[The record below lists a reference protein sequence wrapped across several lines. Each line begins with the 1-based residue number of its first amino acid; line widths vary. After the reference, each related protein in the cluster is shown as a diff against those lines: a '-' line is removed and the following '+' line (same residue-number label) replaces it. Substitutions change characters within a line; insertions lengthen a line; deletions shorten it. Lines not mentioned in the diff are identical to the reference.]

1 MELEFDKE
9 IDAILR
15 KARGGGGLAVAAVAS
30 PHIDADT
37 IAAFA
42 ENALPQKAKLLYM
55 EHFANCDRCRRML
68 SQTMLL
74 NSEADAAA
82 ASTVLAPVITPA
94 IPWYQK
100 LFKTQNLALA
110 MGALVLTFG
119 GILGF
124 LVLQNRNA
132 EVNVSQVTEPQ
143 PPPAGGPYFNEESS
157 GAAANT
163 VANTAVPLANTSV
176 ASTPSAANTMAAS
189 APPPSQPEADKL
201 GSLAGRLDS
210 QTKAGT
216 PPDSGV
222 VGNDADKAK
231 EVAKPGSLGSTAQPP
246 PAPVTT
252 DIVGGARDEKK
263 DDAALKSE
271 TSREVTMA
279 KRKQAESERS
289 RDAAPAPSK
298 SGPVRSGPLNTQSNQ
313 IQNQVFDM
321 PVTRVVGGRT
331 FNNRNGAWY
340 DSAYKGQAT
349 NNFRRGTDEYK
360 KLDGGLRNIADTL
373 GGTVVVVWKD
383 KAYRI
388 Q

>member
-1 MELEFDKE
+1 MELQFDKE

-15 KARGGGGLAVAAVAS
+15 KARGAGALAITATAS

-55 EHFANCDRCRRML
+55 EHFADCDRCRRML

-74 NSEADAAA
+74 NSEADATA
-82 ASTVLAPVITPA
+82 ASPVFAPVVTPA
-94 IPWYQK
+94 APWYQK

-132 EVNVSQVTEPQ
+132 DVTVSQITEPQ
-143 PPPAGGPYFNEESS
+143 PRPASGPSYSEDSAN
-157 GAAANT
+157 AATNT
-163 VANTAVPLANTSV
+163 VANTAIPQTN
-176 ASTPSAANTMAAS
+176 SAAAS
-189 APPPSQPEADKL
+189 APLVANSAPSDALPGEVDENRL
-201 GSLAGRLDS
+201 NLAGRVDS
-210 QTKAGT
+210 EKKGGIV
-216 PPDSGV
+216 PDSGV
-222 VGNDADKAK
+222 VGTDADKAK
-231 EVAKPGSLGSTAQPP
+231 EVAKPGSLASTAQPAPP
-246 PAPVTT
+246 PAAAEV
-252 DIVGGARDEKK
+252 VGGARAENK
-263 DDAALKSE
+263 DDAALKNE

-298 SGPVRSGPLNTQSNQ
+298 SGPVRSGPINTQSNQ

-321 PVTRVVGGRT
+321 PVTRTVGGKT

-349 NNFRRGTDEYK
+349 NNFRRGTSEYK

>member
-1 MELEFDKE
+1 
-9 IDAILR
+9 
-15 KARGGGGLAVAAVAS
+15 
-30 PHIDADT
+30 
-37 IAAFA
+37 
-42 ENALPQKAKLLYM
+42 M
-55 EHFANCDRCRRML
+55 EHFADCDRCRRML

-74 NSEADAAA
+74 NSEADATA
-82 ASTVLAPVITPA
+82 ASPVLAPVVVPA
-94 IPWYQK
+94 APWYQK

-132 EVNVSQVTEPQ
+132 DVTVSQVTEPQ
-143 PPPAGGPYFNEESS
+143 PPRASGPSYS
-157 GAAANT
+157 GDSANAATNT
-163 VANTAVPLANTSV
+163 VANAAIPQTN
-176 ASTPSAANTMAAS
+176 SAAAS
-189 APPPSQPEADKL
+189 APLVANSAPSDALPGEADENKL
-201 GSLAGRLDS
+201 NLAGRVDS
-210 QTKAGT
+210 EKKGGFV
-216 PPDSGV
+216 PDSGV
-222 VGNDADKAK
+222 VGTDADKAK
-231 EVAKPGSLGSTAQPP
+231 EVAKPGSLASTAQPP
-246 PAPVTT
+246 PPPAAEV
-252 DIVGGARDEKK
+252 VGGARAENK
-263 DDAALKSE
+263 DDAALKNE

-279 KRKQAESERS
+279 KRRQAESERS

-298 SGPVRSGPLNTQSNQ
+298 SGPVRSGPINTQSNQ

-321 PVTRVVGGRT
+321 PVTRSVGGKT

-349 NNFRRGTDEYK
+349 NNFRRGTSEYK

-373 GGTVVVVWKD
+373 GGTVVLIWKD